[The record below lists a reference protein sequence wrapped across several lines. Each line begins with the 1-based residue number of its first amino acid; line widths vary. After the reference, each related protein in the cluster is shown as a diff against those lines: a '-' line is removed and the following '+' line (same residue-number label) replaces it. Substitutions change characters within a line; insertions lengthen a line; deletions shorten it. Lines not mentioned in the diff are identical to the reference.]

1 MRKRRRVFEDGEPVG
16 TVSDLGNVPTPVFA
30 RVRYDKDWKGK
41 KSKRLLDKLN
51 KILNGLPAQIMRG
64 ATMRCL
70 PRYLRMCAKSP
81 KSI

>member
-51 KILNGLPAQIMRG
+51 KILNGLDE
-64 ATMRCL
+64 
-70 PRYLRMCAKSP
+70 
-81 KSI
+81 